1 MIARI
6 TLLAGCGILGLTVA
20 LNPVLGQN
28 YGAGEAGR
36 TAASLRNAMTFSIC
50 YVIAAWALF
59 ASTSGAIS
67 RMFDLT
73 PEASGI
79 VRIYALY
86 GFGAVVLASM
96 STLCRPVF
104 YHFGRSFWT
113 TVLDWLANALT
124 LFALILLV
132 GLPDGER
139 VAFALGASAAVC
151 TVLIGRAIAG
161 AFSLGLAWYLV
172 AGVGPPEASS
182 KDAA

>member
-6 TLLAGCGILGLTVA
+6 TLLAGCGILGLTIA

-36 TAASLRNAMTFSIC
+36 TAASLGNAVGFSIC
-50 YVIAAWALF
+50 YVIVAWALF

-79 VRIYALY
+79 VRVYALY
-86 GFGAVVLASM
+86 GFGAVVVASM

-113 TVLDWLANALT
+113 TVLDWMANLLT

-132 GLPDGER
+132 GMPDGER
-139 VAFALGASAAVC
+139 LAFALGASAAVC

-161 AFSLGLAWYLV
+161 AFALGLAWYLV
-172 AGVGPPEASS
+172 AGVGPPEAST